1 MKIGVGDVRIS
12 ERARANVLDALDNN
26 RLSYGPYTKRFE
38 TEFARIH
45 SRKFACFMNSG
56 TSALQVG
63 LAAMKEHYK
72 WRDGDKVLVPAL
84 TFVASLNTILQNN
97 LVPILVDV
105 RLSDYGMDPELA
117 GEVMARYSA
126 ADDSRL
132 VAIMPVHLFGRPSSP
147 RLQHLAKAFGLKVI
161 TDSCETVFQDGCAD
175 GDVSCFSTYAC
186 HTIQCGVGGFATTND
201 PDLAVLIRSLANH
214 GRDGIYTGIDDALG
228 QFEVIDARFK
238 FLRPG
243 FSYRATELESA
254 IGCAA
259 LDDLASNIVAR
270 RANAAILG
278 EQLHGLP
285 LVLPQVGLDW
295 VPMVFPLLCENE
307 QTKNQLVQ
315 HLESNGI
322 ETRPMVPLTSQPYM
336 KSLFGANVE
345 DRYPV
350 AQRVNRTG
358 FYVGIH
364 EHLSEGDLTYMGQAF
379 RSFYA

>member
-97 LVPILVDV
+97 LVPILVDI

-147 RLQHLAKAFGLKVI
+147 RLQGLAKAFGLKVI
-161 TDSCETVFQDGCAD
+161 TDSCEAMFIDGCAD

-186 HTIQCGVGGFATTND
+186 HVIQTGVGGFATTND
-201 PDLAVLIRSLANH
+201 PDLATLIRSLANH
-214 GRDGIYTGIDDALG
+214 GRDGIYIGIDDALG
-228 QFEVIDARFK
+228 HWQTMESRFR

-243 FSYRATELESA
+243 YSYRATELEAA
-254 IGCAA
+254 IGCAE
-259 LDDLASNIVAR
+259 LDEYQANIAAR
-270 RANAAILG
+270 RANAAVLIREL
-278 EQLHGLP
+278 QDLP
-285 LVLPQVGLDW
+285 ITLPALDGSVHMMLPVLCD
-295 VPMVFPLLCENE
+295 ERDR
-307 QTKNQLVQ
+307 LVQ
-315 HLESNGI
+315 HLESNGV
-322 ETRPMVPLTSQPYM
+322 ETRPMVPLTNQPY
-336 KSLFGANVE
+336 LRNIFGPDVE
-345 DRYPV
+345 DRHPM
-350 AQRVNRTG
+350 ARDVNRTG
-358 FYVGIH
+358 FYVGVH
-364 EHLSEGDLTYMGQAF
+364 PYLSEGDLQHMVGAF
-379 RSFYA
+379 RSFFA